1 MPGVIPS
8 AEFNAQL
15 VKVVQAEMR
24 RLTHETPTG
33 IPTRHN
39 RRSVHVGFLTSAI
52 AAATDPRL
60 AWEFQPTGTMNI
72 WQLDSDGALADT
84 SEELT
89 VYSKRDS
96 AFVTDT
102 YVEVEYKG
110 GVWQLIDANCGATTL

>member
-15 VKVVQAEMR
+15 VKTVRAELQR
-24 RLTHETPTG
+24 VSHETPTG
-33 IPTRHN
+33 IPSRHV
-39 RRSVHVGFLTSAI
+39 RTSRHVGFLTSAI

-72 WQLDSDGALADT
+72 WQNDAGGALADT

-89 VYSKRDS
+89 VHSKRDS
-96 AFVTDT
+96 AFVVDK
-102 YVEVEYKG
+102 YVEVEYKA